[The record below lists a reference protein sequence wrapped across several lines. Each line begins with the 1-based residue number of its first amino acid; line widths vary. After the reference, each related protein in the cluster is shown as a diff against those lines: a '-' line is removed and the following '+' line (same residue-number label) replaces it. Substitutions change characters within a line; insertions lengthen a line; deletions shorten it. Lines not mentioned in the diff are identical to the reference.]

1 VLHGVVVQ
9 KQWKY
14 FLSAFGS
21 THIDTHT
28 HTERDN

>member
-1 VLHGVVVQ
+1 MAVVQ

-21 THIDTHT
+21 EQTHKDTHT
-28 HTERDN
+28 EM